1 MSERVF
7 LLPSLFFL
15 LAASG
20 DINSTS
26 VWLIEWKRQ
35 NLHEALS

>member
-7 LLPSLFFL
+7 FATFPFFL